1 MKENKVK
8 FENVIGIEGKKT
20 TSSLGIETFG
30 GVSTILIKKGT
41 VVPSKVAQTFSTA
54 EDNQAALSKRVLKGE
69 GVMAADNKIL
79 SDFELVDIPS
89 APRGMPQIQVIFDI
103 DEEGS
108 LSVSAIDKETTEG
121 QKIEIQKSGKVKTKS
136 VSSSDIV
143 EEDYTPRVEIPAK
156 PNSIIEFS
164 LKWATAGAIFGF
176 VILANQISNGN
187 VVTTEDRLAGAA
199 AGAIVGFI
207 IGAIY
212 KSYKK
217 EK

>member
-8 FENVIGIEGKKT
+8 FENVIGIERKKT
-20 TSSLGIETFG
+20 TSSLGIETLG
-30 GVSTILIKKGT
+30 GASTILIKKGT

-54 EDNQAALSKRVLKGE
+54 EDNQAALSIRVLKGE

-79 SDFELVDIPS
+79 SNFELADIPS
-89 APRGMPQIQVIFDI
+89 GPRGMPQIQVIFDI
-103 DEEGS
+103 DEKGS

-164 LKWATAGAIFGF
+164 LKWAAAGAIFGF
-176 VILANQISNGN
+176 AILANQISNGN
-187 VVTTEDRLAGAA
+187 VVTTEDRLAGAT

-217 EK
+217 E